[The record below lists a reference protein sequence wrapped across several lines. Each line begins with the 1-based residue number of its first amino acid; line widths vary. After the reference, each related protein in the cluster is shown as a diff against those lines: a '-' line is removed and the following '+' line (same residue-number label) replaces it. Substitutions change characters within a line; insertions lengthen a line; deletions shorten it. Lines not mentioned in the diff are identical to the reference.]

1 MEILNTD
8 EILKR
13 YSNYVAKAEKLG
25 TVNNKHYI
33 ERKSV
38 IYWLNILNKQ
48 NIVILDKEMYNKKM

>member
-48 NIVILDKEMYNKKM
+48 NIVALDKEMYNKKM